1 MTILRWI
8 APLTLVAVAGL
19 NANAAD
25 AWPQWRGSGQNGYV
39 QGSGLPL
46 QWGTDAGI
54 EWRIEPAGRGGST
67 PVHADG
73 RIFLTSGVE
82 GANHVLGYS
91 ATDGKLLWDQQA
103 GQERVSKHGKNH
115 RKGSGAN
122 PSVIIDSEHVFA
134 YFRSGDLA
142 CLTPEGKPQWHVNL
156 QDRYGEDTLWWNL
169 GTSPIPTENA
179 IVVAVM
185 QSDNSYLVGL
195 NKETGEEVWKVA
207 RNLGAP
213 EEAAQSYT
221 TPLLLD
227 VDGRAIIAVMGADHL
242 TLHSAENGEQLA
254 KLGGFN
260 PDGERYFRS
269 IASPVASNGIIVCPY
284 ARGKTLTG
292 VSAAKLLAGK
302 GQDAIEWFRDDL
314 GADVPTPAARDGKV
328 YVLRDKSGVV
338 CIDAQTGKTQWET
351 ELPRSR
357 HAFTAS
363 PLVSDDYLYA
373 TQEDGTTFVIRLSDH
388 ELVQTN
394 KAADSD
400 PFTVASVVPFGE
412 DLLLRTPKQLVR
424 ISGP

>member
-1 MTILRWI
+1 MLRWI
-8 APLTLVAVAGL
+8 APLALVAVAGF
-19 NANAAD
+19 NAAAAD
-25 AWPQWRGSGQNGYV
+25 VWPQWRGAGQDGYV
-39 QGSGLPL
+39 QHSGLPL
-46 QWGTDAGI
+46 QWTEDEGI
-54 EWRIEPAGRGGST
+54 AWRIEPAGRGGST

-73 RIFLTSGVE
+73 RIFLTSGVD
-82 GANHVLGYS
+82 GANHLVAYS
-91 ATDGKLLWDQQA
+91 AEDGKRLWEHEV
-103 GQERVSKHGKNH
+103 GLERVSKHGKNH

-122 PSVIIDSEHVFA
+122 PSVVIDGQRVFA

-142 CLTPEGKPQWHVNL
+142 SATPEGELQWHVNL

-169 GTSPIPTENA
+169 GTSPIVTPKA

-185 QSDNSYLVGL
+185 QSDNSYIVGL
-195 NKETGEEVWKVA
+195 NKENGEELWKVE

-227 VDGRAIIAVMGADHL
+227 VGGQSIIAVMGADHL
-242 TLHSAENGEQLA
+242 TLHKAENGQMLA

-260 PDGERYFRS
+260 PAGERYFRS
-269 IASPVASNGIIVCPY
+269 IASPVASDGIIVCPY

-292 VSAAKLLAGK
+292 VNAEKLLAGA

-328 YVLRDKSGVV
+328 YVLRDKSGVA
-338 CIDAQTGKTQWET
+338 CIDAKTGKTEWET

-357 HAFTAS
+357 HSFTAS
-363 PLVSDDYLYA
+363 PLVSDEYLYA

-388 ELVQTN
+388 ELIQTN
-394 KAADSD
+394 AAEDND
-400 PFTVASVVPFGE
+400 PFTVASLVPVGD

-424 ISGP
+424 ISGK